1 MGSKNGNGSLNNN
14 GSNGSNNC
22 PKNPLV
28 EFFFSLPP
36 KQFSLLSS
44 IIGIL
49 LLQDLDLN
57 QQNSL
62 GNFLVNIGTN
72 ILTAAGQGQLLQSQE
87 SQNDEIRKKI
97 KELKEQ
103 ISLLEGELD
112 K

>member
-57 QQNSL
+57 QQNTL

-72 ILTAAGQGQLLQSQE
+72 ILTAAGQGQLLQSQ
-87 SQNDEIRKKI
+87 NRKTMKYEENQRI
-97 KELKEQ
+97 KRT
-103 ISLLEGELD
+103 D
-112 K
+112 KFTRG